1 MTTATPTPTQQFA
14 DIARRGQEATTGAVE
29 SWTRALRGYADTVT
43 SEGPRPVD
51 LQVATSAAFDLAERI
66 LTTQREFATTTLA
79 LLTEAAESASA
90 QVSQA
95 GETLKARTDE
105 ATERV
110 IDLASET
117 TRRAANAT
125 RNGVSV

>member
-1 MTTATPTPTQQFA
+1 MTTATTPTEHFA
-14 DIARRGQEATTGAVE
+14 DLTRRGQETTTAAVE
-29 SWTRALRGYADTVT
+29 GWTHALRGYTDSVT
-43 SEGPRPVD
+43 PEGLRPVD
-51 LQVATSAAFDLAERI
+51 LQVATSAAFDLAER
-66 LTTQREFATTTLA
+66 LLNTQREFATTTLA

-90 QVSQA
+90 HVSQA

-110 IDLASET
+110 IDLAAET
-117 TRRAANAT
+117 TRRAANAA